1 VSDLVSVT
9 LQRALDGLALR
20 QQVIGDNI
28 ANVDTPGFR
37 AKTVDFESALQSAL
51 ASGSED
57 HAAAMMES
65 ADPLIGTTDAVP
77 TANGNNVSLANE
89 TMNATQAL
97 VQYQLVT
104 RAVNDRFG
112 LLKTAIGGQ

>member
-1 VSDLVSVT
+1 VSDLVAVT
-9 LQRALDGLALR
+9 LQKALDGLALR

-28 ANVDTPGFR
+28 ANVDTPNYH

-51 ASGSED
+51 ATGNDDTAVEL
-57 HAAAMMES
+57 MEQS
-65 ADPLIGTTDAVP
+65 WPAFGTTDAVP
-77 TANGNNVSLANE
+77 TMNGNNVSLANE